1 MTSHVNAL
9 APQACILVLIHSP
22 RGVFY
27 PPCVLICF
35 ILGTIVFSDLKF
47 IEVIGK
53 GGFGMV
59 WKGEWMPGKK
69 VVAIKKVE
77 EMDRREV
84 GYRLSSSIGLGL
96 GLLLGWL

>member
-1 MTSHVNAL
+1 
-9 APQACILVLIHSP
+9 
-22 RGVFY
+22 
-27 PPCVLICF
+27 
-35 ILGTIVFSDLKF
+35 
-47 IEVIGK
+47 
-53 GGFGMV
+53 MV

-96 GLLLGWL
+96 GLLLGLGLH